1 MNSAIAWTLV
11 VLAVIA
17 IVVVA
22 LLARFY
28 ERATREISLVKTGVG
43 GRRIVMDGGVVA
55 LPWFHQI
62 ARVNMQSLRL
72 ELARTGEAALITK
85 DRLRVDVGVEFHV
98 SVVASEDGIARAAQ
112 TLGGRTFDAARLRE
126 LIEGKLVDALRAV
139 AARFTMDELHENR
152 GRFVGEVRDSL
163 LESLARNGLEL
174 DAVSLTALDQTPFK
188 ALDENNAFNAVGMRK
203 LAEVIATSKKERA
216 EIQAAAEVAV
226 RRAAMEASRLKLQ
239 IDLEEQAAQIAQV
252 QQIETLKAAQMAEV
266 VKRKTDSELSA
277 AQSRI
282 EMEQRIRAADLA
294 RERSVREAEIAQ
306 ALALEAAEIA
316 RQKALREAEIARE
329 RDLALA
335 DQQRQIAVAEQSR
348 AESQARAEADAARAQ
363 AVRATEAVATA
374 RQIAEA
380 ERRKAV
386 ALLSAQQE
394 AEVQGTRARLAAR
407 TEAEAAPDRAAAR
420 LQSAK
425 ADAEAAALRS
435 ASLREELQAQA
446 DGQRALAEAH
456 NALSPQVVA
465 MRVEL
470 AKVEALPK
478 VLAEA
483 VKPAE
488 RIDSIRIHQV
498 GGLGGGLGGLVGG
511 GVGVGSG
518 SAGGD
523 THGPNGGTVHGPDT
537 RPPVNQALDAVLSM
551 AVQLP
556 ALRKLGEDL
565 GMSMDSGLQG
575 LTRPLAGSADHPTK
589 ASS

>member
-1 MNSAIAWTLV
+1 MNSALAWTLV
-11 VLAVIA
+11 VLVVIA

-72 ELARTGEAALITK
+72 EIARIGEAALITK
-85 DRLRVDVGVEFHV
+85 DRLRVDVGAEFHV
-98 SVVASEDGIARAAQ
+98 SVIASEDGIARAAQ

-363 AVRATEAVATA
+363 AVRATEAVSTA

-394 AEVQGTRARLAAR
+394 AEVQGTRARLAAK

-420 LQSAK
+420 LRAAQ
-425 ADAEAAALRS
+425 ADAETAALRS

-446 DGQRALAEAH
+446 DGQRALAEAQ
-456 NALSPQVVA
+456 NALTPQVVA

-498 GGLGGGLGGLVGG
+498 GGLGALGDGA
-511 GVGVGSG
+511 
-518 SAGGD
+518 SAGGP
-523 THGPNGGTVHGPDT
+523 THSPDT

-556 ALRKLGEDL
+556 ALKKLGEDL

-575 LTRPLAGSADHPTK
+575 LTRPLADSADKSPK
-589 ASS
+589 APS